1 MSAPV
6 LVCFAV
12 QQEAKPFQQL
22 ARGKPDAQVLL
33 TGMGSRN
40 AEAAIRA
47 ALKDV
52 RPSRVYTCGFAGGLN
67 PELKL
72 GVRFL
77 LLGTAKALAS
87 KRIVHGCLGRRVTPR
102 EERAIEECAVA
113 IARTAAQI

>member
-1 MSAPV
+1 VHSRKYSAIGQE
-6 LVCFAV
+6 LRDSLEGLAEGGAADKLIHEV
-12 QQEAKPFQQL
+12 QELAAWNLAQL
-22 ARGKPDAQVLL
+22 DRQ
-33 TGMGSRN
+33 
-40 AEAAIRA
+40 
-47 ALKDV
+47 
-52 RPSRVYTCGFAGGLN
+52 